1 MKKLICML
9 LACVMLLSSAAA
21 APRLPHKGGAV
32 VDNAAVLSQQTV
44 EEVTKLHALVQ
55 KDADL
60 ELYLVTVDFLD
71 GYSLQDYGEQLM
83 KAWDLDDDALVL
95 LLAVGE
101 DQFGS
106 FAGKDVKVSSAVRQ
120 KVMASTLSL
129 PFLAQEYDEAVRS
142 LMPTLVTE
150 INKTYGQRIALD
162 GMFGVEG
169 AALTVDWLEHA
180 LQKQKEQSQ
189 RIQETIQRRTE
200 RVQQE
205 DDDGISL
212 GKIILTFIFLSMIF
226 GKKGRR
232 GGCGCAPFAGLFGLW
247 KLWDRD

>member
-9 LACVMLLSSAAA
+9 LACVMLLSCALA
-21 APRLPHKGGAV
+21 APRFPQKGGSA

-44 EEVTKLHALVQ
+44 EDVKKLHELV
-55 KDADL
+55 KKETKI
-60 ELYLVTVDFLD
+60 ELHLVTVDFLD
-71 GYSLQDYGEQLM
+71 GESIDKYAEGLM
-83 KAWDLDDDALVL
+83 HAWDLDDDAMLL

-101 DQFGS
+101 DKFTAW
-106 FAGKDVKVSSAVRQ
+106 AGKDVKVSSAVRQ
-120 KVMASTLSL
+120 KVMASALSV

-142 LMPTLVTE
+142 LMPALVTE
-150 INKTYGQRIALD
+150 INKAYGTRIDLN
-162 GMFGVEG
+162 GLFGVQNT
-169 AALTVDWLEHA
+169 APTVDWLQRA
-180 LQKQKEQSQ
+180 LEETEERSRRMQENMER
-189 RIQETIQRRTE
+189 RIQREQDE
-200 RVQQE
+200 
-205 DDDGISL
+205 DDGISL

>member
-9 LACVMLLSSAAA
+9 LACVMLFSWAAA
-21 APRLPHKGGAV
+21 APRYPQKGGAV

-44 EEVTKLHALVQ
+44 EDVKALHELVKKETK
-55 KDADL
+55 L

-71 GYSLQDYGEQLM
+71 GESITKYGEGLL
-83 KAWDLDDDALVL
+83 KAWDLDDDALLL

-101 DQFGS
+101 DQFGAT
-106 FAGKDVKVSSAVRQ
+106 AGKDVKVSAAVQQ
-120 KVMASTLSL
+120 KVMASTLSI
-129 PFLAQEYDEAVRS
+129 PFLAQEYDEAIRS
-142 LMPTLVTE
+142 LMPALVTE
-150 INKTYGQRIALD
+150 INKAYGTRIEVN
-162 GMFGVEG
+162 GMFGVEKT
-169 AALTVDWLEHA
+169 ALTVDWLERAAREAEERA
-180 LQKQKEQSQ
+180 L
-189 RIQETIQRRTE
+189 RVQETMERRAQRTE
-200 RVQQE
+200 KD

-232 GGCGCAPFAGLFGLW
+232 RGCGCAPFAGLFGLW

>member
-1 MKKLICML
+1 M
-9 LACVMLLSSAAA
+9 
-21 APRLPHKGGAV
+21 
-32 VDNAAVLSQQTV
+32 
-44 EEVTKLHALVQ
+44 
-55 KDADL
+55 
-60 ELYLVTVDFLD
+60 
-71 GYSLQDYGEQLM
+71 
-83 KAWDLDDDALVL
+83 L

-120 KVMASTLSL
+120 KVMASTLSI
-129 PFLAQEYDEAVRS
+129 PFLAQEYDEAIRS

-150 INKTYGQRIALD
+150 INKTYGKRIALD

-180 LQKQKEQSQ
+180 LQKQEEQAQ
-189 RIQETIQRRTE
+189 RIQETMERRAQRTE
-200 RVQQE
+200 KE